1 MPTQVGI
8 YDDED
13 LGNEKGEKDE
23 LKCNLTMIE
32 PRCARDIVFPPLLI
46 FFNQESNHKL
56 VTVNTHTYR
65 QPMRLEIASQFE
77 FFFSLHFSLLYQQTS
92 PT

>member
-46 FFNQESNHKL
+46 FFNQESKSQPRNRKH
-56 VTVNTHTYR
+56 THRRCEWRSRPELCSVFPCILSMLSTN
-65 QPMRLEIASQFE
+65 P
-77 FFFSLHFSLLYQQTS
+77 
-92 PT
+92 PTIS